1 MLRTAGLCPAAAAAV
16 LSLAIAWTCAA
27 QQPLRHS
34 ITFLLEDKRAFVTV
48 PRGEFTMGS
57 ASGNP
62 DEAPVHRVRIS
73 KSFEIGRYEV
83 TQSQWRAIME
93 DPHAKPR
100 NPDEAEEIEPG
111 RFKGGELPVES
122 VSWNSVQR
130 FLRALNVRDARYTY
144 RLPTEAEW
152 EYAAGTGTAG
162 GWCEST
168 SGAKT
173 HPVGEGPPN
182 KLGLHDIL
190 GNVMEWVQ
198 DWYAPDYYA
207 ESPSTDPKGPTSGS
221 YKVYRGGAWLS
232 NAKQCRPAYRG
243 FDLPNNTHDS
253 VGFRLVRTRR

>member
-1 MLRTAGLCPAAAAAV
+1 MLRTAVLYAPIAAAV
-16 LSLAIAWTCAA
+16 LPLVFAHA
-27 QQPLRHS
+27 QQPPRHS

-48 PRGEFTMGS
+48 PPGEFTMGS
-57 ASGNP
+57 VAGNA
-62 DEAPVHRVRIS
+62 DEAPAHRVRIS
-73 KSFEIGRYEV
+73 KRFEIGRYEV

-93 DPHAKPR
+93 DPHDKPR
-100 NPDEAEEIEPG
+100 NPDEAEQVEPS
-111 RFKGGELPVES
+111 RFKGPDLPVEN
-122 VSWNSVQR
+122 VSWYSVQR
-130 FLRALNVRDARYTY
+130 FLHALNARDNRYTY
-144 RLPTEAEW
+144 RLPSEAEW
-152 EYAAGTGTAG
+152 EYAAGTGTKD

-173 HPVGEGPPN
+173 HPVGESTPN
-182 KLGLHDIL
+182 KFGLNDTI

-207 ESPSTDPKGPTSGS
+207 ESSSADPRGPTTGS

-232 NAKQCRPAYRG
+232 DSKQCRPSYRG